1 MDQNAVPPPPPP
13 PPYVPAPPAALVL
26 PWEIPGRPAVD
37 ALVETVKLI
46 ATSTDEAFR
55 RMPVVGD
62 IARPLLYG
70 VIIGS
75 IGPLLARFYSLFLP
89 NPLVGF
95 LQRSFPGRAGEWAS
109 SPGIAGFFV
118 VPIAVAVGLFLGAGI
133 VHLCLMLVS
142 GATGGYLTTF
152 RVICYA
158 SPGQLFQVIP
168 FLGGLLALVFVVL
181 LEIKG
186 LAIAHRTTTGKAAAA
201 VLIPIAFCCV
211 CVVGVIV
218 AFGAALAGFMS
229 R

>member
-1 MDQNAVPPPPPP
+1 VPVPPA
-13 PPYVPAPPAALVL
+13 VEAL

-37 ALVETVKLI
+37 ALVETVKLL

-55 RMPVVGD
+55 RMPLAGD

-75 IGPLLARFYSLFLP
+75 IGPLIARFYSFFLP
-89 NPLVGF
+89 NPFVGF
-95 LQRSFPGRAGEWAS
+95 LRRSFPGRADDFIS
-109 SPGIAGFFV
+109 RPGVGGFFA
-118 VPIAVAVGLFLGAGI
+118 VPIAVALGLFIGAAI
-133 VHLCLMLVS
+133 VHLCLLLVS
-142 GATGGYLTTF
+142 GATGGYVTTF

-158 SPGQLFQVIP
+158 STGQLFQVIP

-186 LAIAHRTTTGKAAAA
+186 LAIAHRTTTGKATAA

-211 CVVGVIV
+211 CVIGVLV
-218 AFGAALAGFMS
+218 AFGAALAGFLN